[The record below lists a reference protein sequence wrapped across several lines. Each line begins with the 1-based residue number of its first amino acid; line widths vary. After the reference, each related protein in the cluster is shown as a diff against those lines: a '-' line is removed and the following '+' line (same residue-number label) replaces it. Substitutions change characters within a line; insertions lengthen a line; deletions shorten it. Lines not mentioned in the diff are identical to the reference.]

1 MITLLRS
8 CLLAVVLLLG
18 ASGYAAAADAVKPY
32 PIKTCI
38 VSGDDIDADATV
50 KIYKGQEIKLCC
62 KKCIKKF
69 DADAE
74 KYLKLLDEAAK
85 KEAAGKK

>member
-1 MITLLRS
+1 MAILLRS
-8 CLLAVVLLLG
+8 CLLAIVLLCG
-18 ASGYAAAADAVKPY
+18 ASVPATAADAIKPY

-38 VSGDDIDADATV
+38 VNGDDIDADATV
-50 KIYKGQEIKLCC
+50 KVYKGQEIKLCC

-69 DADAE
+69 DADPE

-85 KEAAGKK
+85 KELAGKK